1 MNKKIQI
8 GRKTYDM
15 TGIDNYLNS
24 VEISFEP
31 NMINLYSA
39 LVCKDNIVTDIGAN
53 IGMTSI
59 WFSEHVKILSCKQ
72 KKSREF

>member
-15 TGIDNYLNS
+15 TGNDNYLNN
-24 VEISFEP
+24 VGTSFEP

-39 LVCKDNIVTDIGAN
+39 SVCKDNLVADIGA
-53 IGMTSI
+53 IY
-59 WFSEHVKILSCKQ
+59 WFSLNLV
-72 KKSREF
+72 